1 MIGYKGNILI
11 DRLMGSQIVLCPC
24 NSDEGGDHKNLE
36 LFTEE
41 YTELLRYDNHPSMF
55 NNNYQYF
62 LFYLYSC
69 VYLFILFIVVAFL
82 NTASSSKGANP
93 FVIRLNRIDIVGL
106 WGYIDMFRELIEQ
119 VTILHY
125 CMVMVSVSFACW
137 EYREYWKTL
146 MIFLWPLLAVQLL
159 AVWQLLIT
167 SQALN

>member
-1 MIGYKGNILI
+1 MI
-11 DRLMGSQIVLCPC
+11 
-24 NSDEGGDHKNLE
+24 
-36 LFTEE
+36 
-41 YTELLRYDNHPSMF
+41 
-55 NNNYQYF
+55 NNNYYYNNIF
-62 LFYLYSC
+62 CFIYNYSC
-69 VYLFILFIVVAFL
+69 FYFVYCWLFVVAFL

-93 FVIRLNRIDIVGL
+93 FIIRLNRIDIVGL

-125 CMVMVSVSFACW
+125 CMVMVTVSFVCW

-146 MIFLWPLLAVQLL
+146 TIFLWPLLAVQPL